1 MKRFIIWIL
10 VVLITVFVVD
20 AIIGV
25 SFSRYIKSHALPG
38 DYESIERVLRNNDAE
53 LLVLGSS
60 VALNSINNKVLE
72 DSLNLKSYNGG
83 GNGQRF
89 PFFLT
94 MLKAAVKQKVPQKVL
109 LCVQPSAFSKD
120 GLGSRYNIFAPYYG
134 LGIAD
139 IDSNLNGIKAN
150 NELFLKSASYR
161 LNTIWFRILLYHFV
175 NAGIKGENGHIS
187 KPVPPVFPTKFDV
200 TIGEITAER
209 RKELIEFLE
218 ICRDNNIDLTIIFT
232 PEYYSIRNSDDPDN
246 LLSQVK
252 DLANEYGAK
261 VYMDTELEPFASSP
275 ELFYDSYHIN
285 IEGTKI
291 YTPIILN
298 RLKCTNSIK

>member
-1 MKRFIIWIL
+1 MKRFVTWIL
-10 VVLITVFVVD
+10 VVSITVFVVD

-25 SFSRYIKSHALPG
+25 CFTSYIKTHTLPG
-38 DYESIERVLRNNDAE
+38 DYESIEKVLRHNDAE

-60 VALNSINNKVLE
+60 VALNSINNKILE

-83 GNGQRF
+83 GNGQQF

-94 MLKAAVKQKVPQKVL
+94 MLEAAVSQKVPRKIL

-120 GLGSRYNIFAPYYG
+120 GLGFRYNIFAPYYG

-139 IDSNLNGIKAN
+139 IDSNLNGIKTN

-161 LNTIWFRILLYHFV
+161 LNTIWFRIFLYHFV

-187 KPVPPVFPTKFDV
+187 KPVPPVYPTKYEI
-200 TIGEITAER
+200 TIGEISPER
-209 RKELIEFLE
+209 KKELTEFLE
-218 ICRDNNIDLTIIFT
+218 ICRDNNIDLTILFT
-232 PEYYSIRNSDDPDN
+232 PEYYSIKNIDDGDN
-246 LLSQVK
+246 VLFQVK
-252 DLANEYGAK
+252 NLANEYGAE
-261 VYMDTELEPFASSP
+261 VYIDTELEPFASSP
-275 ELFYDSYHIN
+275 ELFYDNYHIN

-298 RLKCTNSIK
+298 RLKCTN